1 MRYSKVIYL
10 LVFCLISIS
19 ASKCD
24 DQVSKKTLRKIEFDE
39 SVIDDKGMISSD
51 VAVDYEFC
59 IPMDET
65 KVAEVKA
72 IEPDVNMPRMA
83 KGRIGCS
90 KEEYLCIVSTKGAG
104 WKERLYA
111 IASLPYVRRII
122 QTYYE

>member
-1 MRYSKVIYL
+1 MRYKIIYCSLAWLML
-10 LVFCLISIS
+10 LGVSD
-19 ASKCD
+19 CD
-24 DQVSKKTLRKIEFDE
+24 KSGSKKALRKIEFDH
-39 SVIDDKGMISSD
+39 SVLDKDGMLNSE

-59 IPMDET
+59 IPKDES

-72 IEPDVNMPRMA
+72 IEPDVNMPAMA

-90 KEEYLCIVSTKGAG
+90 KDEYLCIVSTKDDS
-104 WKERLYA
+104 WKEKLYA